1 MGLWAVVN
9 GKMHLIFGH
18 SFVGLGASDPD
29 LILRQV
35 SGWMELF
42 GVNALGVDY
51 GVGYKED
58 LRLMDRHPGKILI
71 FHYTG
76 ATTGAVK
83 TRYDPNGRK
92 YMLPRTPSLNELFRE
107 IASQNMVF
115 PAYESWRDFAKD
127 LLAVRREVND
137 RTRTERFR
145 ATGTDDFLHVANYAN
160 IAKRMFYAGEIRE
173 RQGYHEEPGEVFG
186 VYGGSGFA
194 NF

>member
-1 MGLWAVVN
+1 VRWLHFCRFYPYLPLVAKRGVLLDRLETWIERPFVHEATGLHAMGLPRSSAWRRRTARFLFCPSPVFGGLDWAMSSDETTPSYTKIGLWAVVN

-42 GVNALGVDY
+42 DVNALGVDY

-76 ATTGAVK
+76 AVVPQ
-83 TRYDPNGRK
+83 R
-92 YMLPRTPSLNELFRE
+92 
-107 IASQNMVF
+107 
-115 PAYESWRDFAKD
+115 
-127 LLAVRREVND
+127 
-137 RTRTERFR
+137 
-145 ATGTDDFLHVANYAN
+145 
-160 IAKRMFYAGEIRE
+160 
-173 RQGYHEEPGEVFG
+173 
-186 VYGGSGFA
+186 
-194 NF
+194 